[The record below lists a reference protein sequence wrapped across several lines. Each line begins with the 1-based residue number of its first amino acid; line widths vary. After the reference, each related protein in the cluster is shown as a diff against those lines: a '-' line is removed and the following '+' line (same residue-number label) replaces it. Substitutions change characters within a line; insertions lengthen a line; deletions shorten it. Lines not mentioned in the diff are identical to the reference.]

1 MVSVS
6 ICAAPKDLVYCHT
19 ETDVDDDFTARN
31 PAVVGVNVNRLSPGR
46 GPVPCRRHEPTLR
59 RQVTCTVDVPRAKEP
74 LTGTL
79 ATASALPN
87 PTWVTVAVVAR
98 GIFPGGRGD
107 LGLVFVGQHLIKQ
120 RQSS

>member
-6 ICAAPKDLVYCHT
+6 ICAAAKDLGYCHT
-19 ETDVDDDFTARN
+19 ETGVDDDFTARN
-31 PAVVGVNVNRLSPGR
+31 PAVIGVNVNRFSPGR
-46 GPVPCRRHEPTLR
+46 GPVPCRRHEPTSR
-59 RQVTCTVDVPRAKEP
+59 RQVTCTVDFPRAMEP

-87 PTWVTVAVVAR
+87 PTWVTAAVIAR

-107 LGLVFVGQHLIKQ
+107 LDFVFVGQHLTKQ